1 VTAGEGSA
9 AADMAAVGALTA
21 GCLVLVGRRGGAGR
35 LAGAAIV
42 AAYLVYVAAHLAA
55 G

>member
-1 VTAGEGSA
+1 VVLPVTFA
-9 AADMAAVGALTA
+9 M
-21 GCLVLVGRRGGAGR
+21 LVLVGRRAGAGR

-42 AAYLVYVAAHLAA
+42 ASYIAYVAVRIATT